1 MIDARELLE
10 QEDFTLPKDIKECCS
25 RCCACKNM
33 ITESQVIE
41 KLRGVYDPEIPI
53 NLYDL
58 GLIYE
63 INFEERKK
71 VKGDA
76 RDILDNGTPIEESG
90 ESFSV
95 VEIVMTLTTPHCGMK
110 DMIID
115 QVVMAVETIEDANC
129 EVRLTFNPQWT
140 PTMLRP
146 EAIEV
151 LGENHP
157 LAQMAT
163 GV

>member
-1 MIDARELLE
+1 
-10 QEDFTLPKDIKECCS
+10 
-25 RCCACKNM
+25 M

-76 RDILDNGTPIEESG
+76 REMLDSGIPIEESD

-95 VEIVMTLTTPHCGMK
+95 VEIVMSLTTPHCGMK

-129 EVRLTFNPQWT
+129 EVRLTFDPQWS
-140 PTMLRP
+140 PTMLRE
-146 EAIEV
+146 EAIDV
-151 LGENHP
+151 LGEHHP

>member
-63 INFEERKK
+63 INFEGRKK

-76 RDILDNGTPIEESG
+76 REMLDNGISIEESD

-95 VEIVMTLTTPHCGMK
+95 VEIVMSLTTPHCGLK

-129 EVRLTFNPQWT
+129 EVRLTFDPQWT
-140 PTMLRP
+140 PTMLRQ
-146 EAIEV
+146 EAIEE

>member
-1 MIDARELLE
+1 
-10 QEDFTLPKDIKECCS
+10 
-25 RCCACKNM
+25 M

-63 INFEERKK
+63 IELDD
-71 VKGDA
+71 GDV
-76 RDILDNGTPIEESG
+76 T
-90 ESFSV
+90 
-95 VEIVMTLTTPHCGMK
+95 IVMSLTTPHCGLK

-129 EVRLTFNPQWT
+129 EVRLTFDPQWT
-140 PTMLRP
+140 ATMLRP

-151 LGENHP
+151 LGEHHP
-157 LAQMAT
+157 LAQMAR

>member
-1 MIDARELLE
+1 
-10 QEDFTLPKDIKECCS
+10 
-25 RCCACKNM
+25 M
-33 ITESQVIE
+33 ITEAQVIE

-58 GLIYE
+58 GLIYSIGVDE
-63 INFEERKK
+63 NTVTI
-71 VKGDA
+71 DM
-76 RDILDNGTPIEESG
+76 S
-90 ESFSV
+90 
-95 VEIVMTLTTPHCGMK
+95 LTTPHCGLK

-129 EVRLTFNPQWT
+129 EVRLTFDPQWA
-140 PTMLRP
+140 PTMLRQ

-157 LAQMAT
+157 LAQMAI

>member
-1 MIDARELLE
+1 
-10 QEDFTLPKDIKECCS
+10 
-25 RCCACKNM
+25 M
-33 ITESQVIE
+33 ITEAQVIE

-63 INFEERKK
+63 IEIDDSD
-71 VKGDA
+71 V
-76 RDILDNGTPIEESG
+76 T
-90 ESFSV
+90 
-95 VEIVMTLTTPHCGMK
+95 IVMSLTTPHCGLK

-129 EVRLTFNPQWT
+129 EVRLTFDPQWS
-140 PTMLRP
+140 PTMLR
-146 EAIEV
+146 EAAIHE
-151 LGENHP
+151 LGPNHP
-157 LAQMAT
+157 LSQMAM

>member
-1 MIDARELLE
+1 
-10 QEDFTLPKDIKECCS
+10 
-25 RCCACKNM
+25 M

-58 GLIYE
+58 GLIYSIGVDE
-63 INFEERKK
+63 NTVTI
-71 VKGDA
+71 DM
-76 RDILDNGTPIEESG
+76 S
-90 ESFSV
+90 
-95 VEIVMTLTTPHCGMK
+95 LT
-110 DMIID
+110 
-115 QVVMAVETIEDANC
+115 
-129 EVRLTFNPQWT
+129 
-140 PTMLRP
+140 TMLRP

>member
-1 MIDARELLE
+1 
-10 QEDFTLPKDIKECCS
+10 
-25 RCCACKNM
+25 M

-58 GLIYE
+58 GLIYSIGVDE
-63 INFEERKK
+63 NTAI
-71 VKGDA
+71 KGA
-76 RDILDNGTPIEESG
+76 PI
-90 ESFSV
+90 
-95 VEIVMTLTTPHCGMK
+95 IVTIDMSLTTPHCGMK

-115 QVVMAVETIEDANC
+115 QVVMAVETIEDAEC
-129 EVRLTFNPQWT
+129 DVRLTFDPQWT
-140 PTMLRP
+140 PTMLRQ

-157 LAQMAT
+157 LAQMAI

>member
-1 MIDARELLE
+1 M
-10 QEDFTLPKDIKECCS
+10 
-25 RCCACKNM
+25 
-33 ITESQVIE
+33 
-41 KLRGVYDPEIPI
+41 YDPEIPI

-76 RDILDNGTPIEESG
+76 REMLDNGIPIEESD

-95 VEIVMTLTTPHCGMK
+95 VEIVMSLTTPHCGMK

-129 EVRLTFNPQWT
+129 EVRLTFDPQWT
-140 PTMLRP
+140 ATMLRP

-151 LGENHP
+151 LGEHHP

>member
-1 MIDARELLE
+1 
-10 QEDFTLPKDIKECCS
+10 
-25 RCCACKNM
+25 M

-76 RDILDNGTPIEESG
+76 REMLDNGTPIEESG

-95 VEIVMTLTTPHCGMK
+95 VEIVMSLTTPHCGMK

-115 QVVMAVETIEDANC
+115 QVVMAVESIEDANC
-129 EVRLTFNPQWT
+129 EVRLTFDPQWT
-140 PTMLRP
+140 PTMLR
-146 EAIEV
+146 EAAIHE
-151 LGENHP
+151 LGPNHP
-157 LAQMAT
+157 LSQMAM
-163 GV
+163 GR

>member
-1 MIDARELLE
+1 
-10 QEDFTLPKDIKECCS
+10 
-25 RCCACKNM
+25 M

-63 INFEERKK
+63 INIK
-71 VKGDA
+71 
-76 RDILDNGTPIEESG
+76 DNYVNVIMS
-90 ESFSV
+90 
-95 VEIVMTLTTPHCGMK
+95 LTTPSCGMK
-110 DMIID
+110 DMIIG
-115 QVVMAVETIEDANC
+115 QVVMAVETIEDAEC
-129 EVRLTFNPQWT
+129 DVRLTFDPQWT
-140 PTMLRP
+140 PTMLRQ

-157 LAQMAT
+157 LAQMAI

>member
-1 MIDARELLE
+1 
-10 QEDFTLPKDIKECCS
+10 
-25 RCCACKNM
+25 M
-33 ITESQVIE
+33 ITEAQVIE

-58 GLIYE
+58 GLIYSIGIE
-63 INFEERKK
+63 DNF
-71 VKGDA
+71 VTIDM
-76 RDILDNGTPIEESG
+76 S
-90 ESFSV
+90 
-95 VEIVMTLTTPHCGMK
+95 LTTPQCGLK

-115 QVVMAVETIEDANC
+115 QVVMAVETIEDAEC
-129 EVRLTFNPQWT
+129 DVRLTFDPRWT

>member
-1 MIDARELLE
+1 
-10 QEDFTLPKDIKECCS
+10 
-25 RCCACKNM
+25 M
-33 ITESQVIE
+33 ITDEQVIE

-63 INFEERKK
+63 IEIDDSD
-71 VKGDA
+71 V
-76 RDILDNGTPIEESG
+76 T
-90 ESFSV
+90 
-95 VEIVMTLTTPHCGMK
+95 IVMSLTTPHCGLK

-115 QVVMAVETIEDANC
+115 QVTYAVETIEDANC
-129 EVRLTFNPQWT
+129 EVRLTFDPQWT
-140 PTMLRP
+140 ATMLRQ
-146 EAIEV
+146 EAIDV
-151 LGENHP
+151 LGEHHP

>member
-1 MIDARELLE
+1 
-10 QEDFTLPKDIKECCS
+10 
-25 RCCACKNM
+25 M
-33 ITESQVIE
+33 ITEEQVIE

-63 INFEERKK
+63 IEIDDSD
-71 VKGDA
+71 V
-76 RDILDNGTPIEESG
+76 T
-90 ESFSV
+90 
-95 VEIVMTLTTPHCGMK
+95 IVMSLTTPHCGLK

-129 EVRLTFNPQWT
+129 EVRLTFDPQWT
-140 PTMLRP
+140 ATMLRP

-163 GV
+163 GVQ

>member
-1 MIDARELLE
+1 
-10 QEDFTLPKDIKECCS
+10 
-25 RCCACKNM
+25 M
-33 ITESQVIE
+33 ITEAQVIE

-58 GLIYE
+58 GLIYSIGVDE
-63 INFEERKK
+63 NTVTI
-71 VKGDA
+71 DM
-76 RDILDNGTPIEESG
+76 S
-90 ESFSV
+90 
-95 VEIVMTLTTPHCGMK
+95 LTTPHCGMK

-129 EVRLTFNPQWT
+129 EVRLTFDPQWT
-140 PTMLRP
+140 PTMLRQ
-146 EAIEV
+146 EAIEE